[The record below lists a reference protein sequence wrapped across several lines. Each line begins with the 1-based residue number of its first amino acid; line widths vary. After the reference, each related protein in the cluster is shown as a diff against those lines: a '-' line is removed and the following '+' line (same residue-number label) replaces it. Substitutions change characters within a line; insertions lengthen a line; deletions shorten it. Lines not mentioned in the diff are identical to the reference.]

1 MCKYFAIKII
11 ILSMSNIFKNVKY
24 YLLSMK
30 EKHLREKLK
39 KTTKTSFSNKTSKTI
54 IGSGSNLTLN
64 SETQKLIESVREN
77 VSAIVKQVDC
87 NPDKLLE
94 YIKAANTPVYKINNA
109 DKILSILKEEEGLIT
124 EQRGLRALFLSLCVG
139 DGFKL
144 KTPPMFVMREGVID
158 KYYMLHHFYRWYSL
172 KSDLPGFEYEVQ
184 QKFKRFLIDNSPSA
198 IRKFSMEDIISLKEA
213 IARDQEATDF
223 VLKYTKSVDGSK
235 NVLDKIKNEGGAS
248 I

>member
-1 MCKYFAIKII
+1 
-11 ILSMSNIFKNVKY
+11 MSNIFKNIKY
-24 YLLSMK
+24 YLLSLK
-30 EKHLREKLK
+30 EKNLREKLK
-39 KTTKTSFSNKTSKTI
+39 NTTKTSFSNKTSKTI

-64 SETQKLIESVREN
+64 SETKKLIESVREN

-87 NPDKLLE
+87 NPEKLLE

-109 DKILSILKEEEGLIT
+109 DKILALLKEEEGLIT
-124 EQRGLRALFLSLCVG
+124 EQRGLRALYLSICVG
-139 DGFKL
+139 RGFNL

-184 QKFKRFLIDNSPSA
+184 QKFKQFLIDNSPSA

-248 I
+248 V

>member
-1 MCKYFAIKII
+1 
-11 ILSMSNIFKNVKY
+11 MSNIFKNIKY
-24 YLLSMK
+24 YLLSLK
-30 EKHLREKLK
+30 EKNLREKLK
-39 KTTKTSFSNKTSKTI
+39 NTTKTSFSNKTSKTI

-64 SETQKLIESVREN
+64 SETKKLIESVREN
-77 VSAIVKQVDC
+77 VYAIVKQVDC
-87 NPDKLLE
+87 NPEKLLE

-109 DKILSILKEEEGLIT
+109 DKILALLKEEEGLIT
-124 EQRGLRALFLSLCVG
+124 EQHGLMALYLFMALYLSICVG
-139 DGFKL
+139 RGFSL

-248 I
+248 V